1 MSYLLLTWLLA
12 PLALLRLAL
21 RRRSPAPTS
30 ILLIQTAKIGD
41 YICSTPLI
49 RALREAYPDAR
60 LSLLVNP
67 LAEPLARQQP
77 GVDRVFT
84 LAGGQ
89 LRGFA
94 GRLALY
100 RLLRGEGFDT
110 TVCISPNQAF
120 LLIPFLAGVP
130 RRASLL
136 PNFGGRSYR
145 LAAPFLSAAEPH
157 RQGRMT
163 VESGMALL
171 RRLGIDADAPLPG
184 KEIVPAPGAGER
196 VNPVFAERPGERWLG
211 LGVSSGNKLK
221 ELGRDK
227 LAELIDQLL
236 EIDSLNGLVLIG
248 SPADSVLAAE
258 LCGLC
263 AGADRTRLIDATGRV
278 ALEDLAALLD
288 RLAIYVGVDSGI
300 TYLADARN
308 IPVVDVMGPA
318 DPEDQRP
325 LGQRAIVI
333 PTELACA
340 PCSHAFLAPYDCAI
354 GTRACVRD
362 SDNRRIVL
370 AVRKVLSDEA
380 RSL

>member
-1 MSYLLLTWLLA
+1 MMYLLLTWLLA

-21 RRRSPAPTS
+21 SSRSSSPEN

-41 YICSTPLI
+41 YICTTPLI
-49 RALREAYPDAR
+49 RTIRQAHPEAR

-67 LAEPLARQQP
+67 LVEPLARHQP

-94 GRLALY
+94 GRWKLY
-100 RLLRGEGFDT
+100 RLLRKEGFDT
-110 TVCISPNQAF
+110 TICISPNQAF
-120 LLIPFLAGVP
+120 LLLPFLAGVR
-130 RRASLL
+130 RRASIL

-145 LAAPFLSAAEPH
+145 LAAPFLSVAEPH
-157 RQGRMT
+157 LQGRMT
-163 VESGMALL
+163 VETGMALL
-171 RRLGIDADAPLPG
+171 QQLGINASLPA
-184 KEIVPAPGAGER
+184 KEIAPAAGA
-196 VNPVFAERPGERWLG
+196 AERLARAFPELRKEGWLG

-221 ELGRDK
+221 ELGKDK
-227 LAELIDQLL
+227 LADLIRSLL
-236 EIDSLNGLVLIG
+236 NIESLAGLVLIG
-248 SPADSVLAAE
+248 SPADRKLAAE
-258 LCGLC
+258 LCAATGS
-263 AGADRTRLIDATGRV
+263 TRLIDTTGRIE
-278 ALEDLAALLD
+278 LEDLAALID

-325 LGQRAIVI
+325 TGRHAIVI
-333 PTELACA
+333 RTELACA

-362 SDNRRIVL
+362 SDNQRVVL
-370 AVRKVLSDEA
+370 AVRKVLLDEA

>member
-21 RRRSPAPTS
+21 NRRSPAPAS

-49 RALREAYPDAR
+49 RALRDAYPDAR

-77 GVDRVFT
+77 GVDRVFA

-100 RLLRGEGFDT
+100 RLLRSEGFDT

-120 LLIPFLAGVP
+120 LLIPFLAGVR

-171 RRLGIDADAPLPG
+171 RRLGIDAPLPG
-184 KEIVPAPGAGER
+184 KEIVPAPGASER
-196 VNPVFAERPGERWLG
+196 VDRVFAERQGQRWLG

-227 LAELIDQLL
+227 LANLIRQLL
-236 EIDSLNGLVLIG
+236 EIESLSGLVLIG
-248 SPADSVLAAE
+248 SPADSALAAE
-258 LCGLC
+258 LCELY
-263 AGADRTRLIDATGRV
+263 ATADRTRLIDATGRV
-278 ALEDLAALLD
+278 ALEDLAALID

-318 DPEDQRP
+318 DPQDQRP
-325 LGQRAIVI
+325 VGQRAIVI
-333 PTELACA
+333 PTDLACA

-370 AVRKVLSDEA
+370 AVRKVLLDEA

>member
-1 MSYLLLTWLLA
+1 MIYLLLAWLLA

-21 RRRSPAPTS
+21 SRCPAAPQN

-41 YICSTPLI
+41 YICTTPLI
-49 RALREAYPDAR
+49 RALREAYPEAR

-67 LAEPLARQQP
+67 LAEPLARHQP

-84 LAGGQ
+84 LSGGQ

-94 GRLALY
+94 GRWALY
-100 RLLRGEGFDT
+100 RLLRREGFDT

-120 LLIPFLAGVP
+120 LLLPFLAGVR
-130 RRASLL
+130 RRASIL

-157 RQGRMT
+157 RQGRLT
-163 VESGMALL
+163 VETGMALL
-171 RRLGIDADAPLPG
+171 QRLGVEAALPA
-184 KEIVPAPGAGER
+184 KEIAAAPGADER
-196 VNPVFAERPGERWLG
+196 VSRAFPQLTGKRWLG

-221 ELGRDK
+221 ELGKDK
-227 LAELIDQLL
+227 LDELIRRLL
-236 EIDSLNGLVLIG
+236 DVEPLSGLVLIG
-248 SPADSVLAAE
+248 SPADSQLAAE
-258 LCGLC
+258 LC
-263 AGADRTRLIDATGRV
+263 AAADRARVIDTTGRV
-278 ALEDLAALLD
+278 DLEDLAALID
-288 RLAIYVGVDSGI
+288 RLDIYVGVDSGI

-325 LGQRAIVI
+325 TGKRAIVI
-333 PTELACA
+333 RTELPCA
-340 PCSHAFLAPYDCAI
+340 PCSHAFLAPYGCAI
-354 GTRACVRD
+354 GTRACVKD
-362 SDNRRIVL
+362 SDTRRIVL
-370 AVRKVLSDEA
+370 GVQKVLLDEA